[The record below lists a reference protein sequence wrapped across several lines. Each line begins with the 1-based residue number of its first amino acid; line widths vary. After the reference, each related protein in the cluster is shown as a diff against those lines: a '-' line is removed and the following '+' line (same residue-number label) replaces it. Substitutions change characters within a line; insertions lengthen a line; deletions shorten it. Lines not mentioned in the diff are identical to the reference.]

1 MTVPSLP
8 VPYTRRRSR
17 LADRLV
23 PERLRAKAR
32 HLKAN
37 LGEMGVDPFGY
48 DPEVVQYTA
57 LPLAWLYERYFRCI
71 TKGLE
76 NVPDGRVLLVGNHSG
91 QLPFDA
97 MMVATAMILE
107 RDPPRIVR
115 SMVEKWVPRLPWVS
129 VFFARV
135 GQIVGTPDNCRR
147 LLELDEA
154 ILVFPEGV
162 RGISKTFD
170 RRYRLERFG
179 TGFMRLAL
187 ETHTPIVPVA
197 IVGAEEQ
204 APSLHNLKSLAKLL
218 GIPAFPVTP
227 TFPLLGPAGL
237 IPLPTRYRIYFGE
250 PMMFEG
256 EGDEEDEVVRGF
268 VAQVQS
274 RLQSMIELGLRER
287 RGVFR

>member
-1 MTVPSLP
+1 MPSLP

-17 LADRLV
+17 FAERWV
-23 PERLRAKAR
+23 PERLRVKASQ
-32 HLKAN
+32 LKAN

-97 MMVATAMILE
+97 TMVATAMILE

-135 GQIVGTPDNCRR
+135 GQIVGTPENCRR

-170 RRYRLERFG
+170 RRYKLERFG

-204 APSLHNLKSLAKLL
+204 APSLYNVKPLAKLL

-237 IPLPTRYRIYFGE
+237 LPLPTRYRIYFGE
-250 PMMFEG
+250 PMRFEG